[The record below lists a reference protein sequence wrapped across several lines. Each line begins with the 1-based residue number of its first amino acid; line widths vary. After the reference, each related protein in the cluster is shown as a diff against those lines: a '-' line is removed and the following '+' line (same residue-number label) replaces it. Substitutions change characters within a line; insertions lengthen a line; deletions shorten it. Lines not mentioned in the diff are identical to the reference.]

1 MEHNEQRKGLMI
13 DAVERNMGETIKDF
27 IAY

>member
-13 DAVERNMGETIKDF
+13 DEVGRNMGETIKDF
-27 IAY
+27 IVY

>member
-1 MEHNEQRKGLMI
+1 MEHNEQRKGLVI
-13 DAVERNMGETIKDF
+13 DEVGRNMSENIKDF